1 MSNHN
6 RGLRALAMK
15 DADIINFPT
24 AKTPAVP
31 ASEELSTKLE
41 AARER
46 REVAQESTNE
56 SDTALARLQ
65 ERYVVCAEPPAI
77 YDKVYRSSCK
87 EQGLKLLH
95 RTPKVMPPGG
105 AKRSA
110 SGGLPRHPE
119 TTRCSHCRFRPGRTD
134 HRRGLFEY
142 LWTSPD
148 ITALKVM
155 FRLSWSIFDYIFDG
169 IKNQLTFVLNWMA
182 LPLQKLG
189 TKMESAILLVG
200 EQGTGKTILGE
211 ICRRCHGDK

>member
-41 AARER
+41 VARER

-77 YDKVYRSSCK
+77 YDKDIDLRSK
-87 EQGLKLLH
+87 N
-95 RTPKVMPPGG
+95 
-105 AKRSA
+105 
-110 SGGLPRHPE
+110 
-119 TTRCSHCRFRPGRTD
+119 
-134 HRRGLFEY
+134 RG
-142 LWTSPD
+142 
-148 ITALKVM
+148 
-155 FRLSWSIFDYIFDG
+155 
-169 IKNQLTFVLNWMA
+169 
-182 LPLQKLG
+182 
-189 TKMESAILLVG
+189 
-200 EQGTGKTILGE
+200 
-211 ICRRCHGDK
+211 